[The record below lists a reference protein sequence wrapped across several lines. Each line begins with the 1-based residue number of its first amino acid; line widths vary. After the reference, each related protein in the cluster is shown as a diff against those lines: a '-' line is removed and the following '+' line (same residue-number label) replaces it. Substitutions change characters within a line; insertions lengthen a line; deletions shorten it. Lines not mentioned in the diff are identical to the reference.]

1 MGPTAIQVESS
12 SNPMDPLD
20 IVIIND
26 NAHVNGGAGRI
37 GLSGGLALAK
47 HGHQVTVFSAV
58 GPVMPELLAE
68 KNIKVICT
76 QQYEILHDPNRL
88 RAMIQGIWNFQA
100 KQKMEQLLKSLD
112 PKRTII
118 HIHTWSKAL
127 SSSVVQIALQKN
139 FKVVIT
145 LHDYLIA
152 CPTGTLFNH
161 PKQEICT
168 LTPMGMECIR
178 ENCDT
183 RNYGHKVWR
192 VSRQF
197 VQDKYGMFP
206 RELKHFITY
215 SQLSRSV
222 LEPFIPKDATIH
234 TVESPIP
241 IEQRPPISV
250 LNNTAFTFLGRLVK
264 EKGASLLA
272 EAAHRLQVEATFV
285 GDGDCREAILQLNP
299 HAKITG
305 WIQPKDTVHYLQQ
318 ARALVLPSL
327 WYEGQPL
334 VVAEATARGIP
345 AIVPDTCAAREK
357 VVDGVTGLWFKGG
370 SVEDLTQKMAILQ
383 DPQVAAC
390 MGLAAYEHYWADPLT
405 PERHVENLER
415 VYAQMLQD

>member
-1 MGPTAIQVESS
+1 
-12 SNPMDPLD
+12 MD
-20 IVIIND
+20 IIIIND

-68 KNIKVICT
+68 KNIQVVCT

-88 RAMIQGIWNFQA
+88 RAMIQGLWNFHA
-100 KQKMEQLLKSLD
+100 KQKMEQLLKNLD

-192 VSRQF
+192 VSRQV
-197 VQDKYGMFP
+197 VQVDTPCAK
-206 RELKHFITY
+206 ELGI
-215 SQLSRSV
+215 
-222 LEPFIPKDATIH
+222 
-234 TVESPIP
+234 
-241 IEQRPPISV
+241 
-250 LNNTAFTFLGRLVK
+250 
-264 EKGASLLA
+264 
-272 EAAHRLQVEATFV
+272 
-285 GDGDCREAILQLNP
+285 
-299 HAKITG
+299 
-305 WIQPKDTVHYLQQ
+305 
-318 ARALVLPSL
+318 LPSPL
-327 WYEGQPL
+327 QPL
-334 VVAEATARGIP
+334 G
-345 AIVPDTCAAREK
+345 
-357 VVDGVTGLWFKGG
+357 
-370 SVEDLTQKMAILQ
+370 
-383 DPQVAAC
+383 
-390 MGLAAYEHYWADPLT
+390 
-405 PERHVENLER
+405 
-415 VYAQMLQD
+415 